1 MTIIATIVLL
11 GVLIFVHELGHFL
24 AARSVGIR
32 VERFSIGFG
41 PRVWG
46 FERGDTE
53 YILAAIPLGGYVK
66 MGGMDDEV
74 MEKIEGGKKEAAS
87 GEGVRPASDEVPPI
101 APGTQTDAHGSVRGA
116 PPALPFGEEEAR
128 DRSSDYDSKPVWA
141 RAWVISAGVLMN
153 FGFAFLTYA
162 LVAGIWGSVAPDTL
176 RAGEVRADLLPEAAG
191 ELAQLPAGATLE
203 SIGDRE
209 LTHWG
214 DLQEALLELP
224 AGETTLRFTEPEGTL
239 SFVLPEEA
247 AQRVG
252 LVRAIPY
259 WEEPLIRMAEPGSP
273 ADRAGI
279 RGGDR
284 IVAVN
289 GEAVRTWHDFRRAIE
304 ANPGVETQ
312 VTLLRDGGQLTRTL
326 VPNEVDAR
334 DPITGEIRRVGQ
346 AGVLA
351 WGPDIAYQRM
361 APGEAVVHGWNQT
374 VGISATILGFLRD
387 LVTGQMSMR
396 NLGSIVTIGEASGQ
410 AAAEGIPVYL
420 MFMAFFSVNLAIL
433 NLLPIPI
440 LDGGH
445 LVFLAIEAV
454 RGRPVSV
461 EQRMRWSQ
469 VGFVIL
475 IGIMA
480 LALGNDFL
488 RLFGL

>member
-1 MTIIATIVLL
+1 MTIIATIILL

-46 FERGDTE
+46 FERGETE

-74 MEKIEGGKKEAAS
+74 MEKIEGGPKE
-87 GEGVRPASDEVPPI
+87 DE
-101 APGTQTDAHGSVRGA
+101 DGA
-116 PPALPFGEEEAR
+116 GPR
-128 DRSSDYDSKPVWA
+128 DRSGDYDSKPVWA

-162 LVAGIWGSVAPDTL
+162 VVAAVWGSVAPDTL
-176 RAGEVRADLLPEAAG
+176 RAGEVRGDLLPAAAQPLA
-191 ELAQLPAGATLE
+191 ELPLGARVVA
-203 SIGDRE
+203 IGDR
-209 LTHWG
+209 TPAHWG
-214 DLQEALLELP
+214 ELREAILDLP
-224 AGETTLRFTEPEGTL
+224 AGETTLRFTEPEGALT
-239 SFVLPEEA
+239 FVLPEGREDRTRIV
-247 AQRVG
+247 QS
-252 LVRAIPY
+252 LPY

-273 ADRAGI
+273 ADRGGI
-279 RGGDR
+279 RAGDR
-284 IVAVN
+284 VVAVD
-289 GEAVRTWHDFRRAIE
+289 GEPIRTWDDFRRAIE
-304 ANPGVETQ
+304 ARPGVETR
-312 VTLLRDGGQLTRTL
+312 VTVARDGGEVVRSF
-326 VPNEVDAR
+326 VPNEVEGR
-334 DPITGEIRRVGQ
+334 DPVTGEIRTVGQ

-351 WGPDIAYQRM
+351 WGPDIAYQPLP
-361 APGEAVVHGWNQT
+361 PGQAVVHGWNQT
-374 VGISATILGFLRD
+374 VGISALILGFLRD

-433 NLLPIPI
+433 NLLPIPV

-469 VGFVIL
+469 VGFVVL